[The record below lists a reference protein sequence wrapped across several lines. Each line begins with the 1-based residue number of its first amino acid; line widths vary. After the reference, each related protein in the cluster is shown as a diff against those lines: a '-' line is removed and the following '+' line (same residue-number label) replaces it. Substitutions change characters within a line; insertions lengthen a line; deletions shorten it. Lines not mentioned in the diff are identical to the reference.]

1 MKKHYTVLILVTLLI
16 TLSACARPDVDKND
30 AVPELPVETEAAEE
44 QAYIEDST
52 EDSIEDFIEDPPE
65 DSVQDAESSLET
77 ESEEEIKEETEWLE
91 TDEQWRGRRTRSNSE
106 LEVTIERTDRSMV
119 NEDGLTIAS
128 IYYDRPVVSG
138 DTVAAEKITQFF
150 EDEEQDWFAGRGRL
164 LHIPGNDLEECPEI
178 NVLDIICEDIEK
190 MRERYGDEDVAEW
203 LCLYSVE
210 ARIMYM
216 DENILSILQVEE
228 TRTERGGWRY
238 FGCTFDLNTG
248 ELLKLT
254 DLVDISVGDMENI
267 LSKVGYPDAY
277 NVLSD
282 EYIVSIDGKEINMAY
297 QFCVDEKYLYLLDN
311 TTKRYR
317 DGMIYR
323 VDETGEPVKLRC
335 KVKREDHKNRIH
347 SEIID

>member
-1 MKKHYTVLILVTLLI
+1 MKKHYTVLMLVTLLI
-16 TLSACARPDVDKND
+16 TLSACGRPDVDKND
-30 AVPELPVETEAAEE
+30 AVLEQPVERETTEE
-44 QAYIEDST
+44 QVYIK
-52 EDSIEDFIEDPPE
+52 DSIEDFIEDPLE
-65 DSVQDAESSLET
+65 DSIQDAESSSEA
-77 ESEEEIKEETEWLE
+77 ESEEEIKKETEWTE
-91 TDEQWRGRRTRSNSE
+91 TDEQWKNRRTKSNST
-106 LEVTIERTDRSMV
+106 LQVTIERTDRSMV

-238 FGCTFDLNTG
+238 FGCTMTV
-248 ELLKLT
+248 LT
-254 DLVDISVGDMENI
+254 E
-267 LSKVGYPDAY
+267 
-277 NVLSD
+277 
-282 EYIVSIDGKEINMAY
+282 
-297 QFCVDEKYLYLLDN
+297 
-311 TTKRYR
+311 
-317 DGMIYR
+317 
-323 VDETGEPVKLRC
+323 
-335 KVKREDHKNRIH
+335 
-347 SEIID
+347 